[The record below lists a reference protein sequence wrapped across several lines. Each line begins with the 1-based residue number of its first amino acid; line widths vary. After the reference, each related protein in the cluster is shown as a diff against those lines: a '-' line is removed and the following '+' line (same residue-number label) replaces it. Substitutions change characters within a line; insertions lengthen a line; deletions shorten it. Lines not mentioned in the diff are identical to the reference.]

1 MCGITGFWQAAPI
14 RGRDENT
21 IDAMVRVLHHRGPD
35 GHGVHLDREAGL
47 AMAHTRLAIIDLDT
61 GEQPLRTRD
70 GSLVLTTNGE
80 FYDYKRIR
88 TALQCE
94 GVRFTSKSDAEIA
107 LHLHAK
113 HGLDFVHH
121 LRGEFAFT
129 LYDVEAQR
137 LVMVRDRFGI
147 KPLYYRVDGG
157 LLVWGSELKAVLEHP
172 RVTAKIDARSA
183 RHQMMQTMVPGRT
196 TFEGIECVLP
206 GEMLIFTRE
215 GDGFSVKRERYWDAE
230 FPEDGH
236 HRDETDEQGHI
247 LGVRNRLLDAVAVR
261 LEADVPVGCYLSG
274 GIDSCSILGL
284 ASSLQQSPVKAFTI
298 GFDDPRFDETHI
310 AREMAIR
317 ADAEQDVIRLG
328 ADELYGAAFERTVW
342 HAERTFYNTLGVAKL
357 HMSKHVRSCGYKT
370 VVTGEGS
377 DELFAGYPMFKRDY
391 VLHGSDAEAR
401 HAALGEIERS
411 NAVVKGAILAE
422 VHAEHPAMNALIGF
436 TPSWI
441 QPWIVTLRLV
451 RPLMAK
457 EHREALA
464 HYDPISE
471 IAGAL
476 DASKIHGRHPLD
488 RAQYSW
494 IKTMLEGQ
502 ILTWGGDRVDMAN
515 SMESRPAFLDHHLA
529 EYAFT
534 LPPGHRIKA
543 GVEKWVLREAMKHVL
558 PQALYERQKFAF
570 MAPPSHAG
578 ARKKSAA
585 GALVERHLGR
595 DQLEDAGLFDPE
607 AVLGFLRGQGV
618 DAAASFRRD
627 IILNH
632 LLCLQILHHQF
643 VRGALP
649 PDVA

>member
-1 MCGITGFWQAAPI
+1 MCGITGFWKASPI
-14 RGRDENT
+14 TGGDENT
-21 IDAMVRVLHHRGPD
+21 IDAMARVLHHRGPD
-35 GHGVHLDREAGL
+35 GHGVHLDRKAGL
-47 AMAHTRLAIIDLDT
+47 AMAHTRLAIIDLET

-88 TALQCE
+88 TSLQCE
-94 GVRFTSKSDAEIA
+94 GVRFTTKSDAEIA
-107 LHLHAK
+107 LHLHTK

-137 LVMVRDRFGI
+137 LVMVRDRFGV

-172 RVTAKIDARSA
+172 EVTATIDPRSA
-183 RHQMMQTMVPGRT
+183 LHQMMQTMVPGRT
-196 TFEGIECVLP
+196 TFEGIDCVLP

-236 HRDETDEQGHI
+236 HRDEADEQDHI
-247 LGVRNRLLDAVAVR
+247 LGVRNRLMDAVAVR

-284 ASSLQQSPVKAFTI
+284 ASSIQQSHVKAFTI
-298 GFDDPRFDETHI
+298 GFDDPKFDETHI

-317 ADAEQDVIRLG
+317 TDAEQDVIRLG

-342 HAERTFYNTLGVAKL
+342 HAERTFYNTLGVAKF

-391 VLHGSDAEAR
+391 VLHGSDPEAR
-401 HAALGEIERS
+401 DAALGELERS

-441 QPWIVTLRLV
+441 QPWIVTLGLV

-457 EHREALA
+457 AHREALA
-464 HYDPISE
+464 EYDPIAE

-476 DASKIHGRHPLD
+476 DSSKIHGRHPLD

-515 SMESRPAFLDHHLA
+515 CMESRPAFLDHHLA

-534 LPPGHRIKA
+534 LPPAHRIKA

-558 PQALYERQKFAF
+558 PKVLYERQKFAF
-570 MAPPSHAG
+570 MAPPSHTG
-578 ARKKSAA
+578 ERKKSAA
-585 GALVERHLGR
+585 AALVERYLGR
-595 DQLEDAGLFDPE
+595 DQLEDSGLFDPE
-607 AVLGFLRGQGV
+607 AVQGFLRGEGA

-643 VRGALP
+643 VRGAAP
-649 PDVA
+649 PEVG